1 MPVDIK
7 RQREQIKR
15 FVTTGSSDVLPRGW
29 TGDILAACRNADQAM
44 RDALIAEVHRR
55 ADGFPT
61 PKLRI
66 LDLSEFTHRKLEPMV
81 NGLFPDSERA
91 IVLNMLVDSIRFVTP
106 DNIDEL
112 LMRISWPS
120 TAWNIANLY
129 LTSIGAKPL
138 SRKAKRIV
146 GLSEGTTCYVSQE
159 YFSEGNQFADFVVH
173 EAAHVFHNC
182 KPNTIGLPE
191 TRKREFLLNIEFRQR
206 ETSAYAC
213 EVYSR
218 ILELSDDRR
227 QRMRLA
233 EQAEGEFDPPDG
245 RVDIDIFREA
255 VTAAASAK
263 NGWEKI
269 LQMCSSS

>member
-1 MPVDIK
+1 MPVDFK
-7 RQREQIKR
+7 KQREQIKR
-15 FVTTGSSDVLPRGW
+15 FVATGSSDVLPQGW
-29 TGDILAACRNADQAM
+29 PGDILAACRNAKQAM

-61 PKLRI
+61 PKVPI
-66 LDLSEFTHRKLEPMV
+66 SDLAEFTRRKLEPMV
-81 NGLFPDSERA
+81 NGLFPESERA
-91 IVLNMLVDSIRFVTP
+91 SVLNMLVDSIRFATP
-106 DNIDEL
+106 ENIDEL

-129 LTSIGAKPL
+129 LASIGAKPL
-138 SRKAKRIV
+138 SKKAKRIV

-159 YFSEGNQFADFVVH
+159 YFSQENLFADFVVH

-182 KPNTIGLPE
+182 KRNTIGLPR

-206 ETSAYAC
+206 ETFAYAC

-227 QRMRLA
+227 ERMRLA
-233 EQAEGEFDPPDG
+233 EQAEEDFDPPDG
-245 RVDIDIFREA
+245 RVDIDTFRAA

-263 NGWEKI
+263 NGWKKI
-269 LQMCSSS
+269 LQMCSSL